1 MVKNKKDT
9 IEDIFYQIL
18 KTKKL
23 KNFNKLKI
31 GQVSRWDSLN
41 NLNYLLKI
49 EEKFNIKFTI
59 SEMATLNSIK
69 KIRKTLETKIKNKQK

>member
-1 MVKNKKDT
+1 KNKKDT
-9 IEDIFYQIL
+9 IEDIFYQIF

>member
-9 IEDIFYQIL
+9 IEDIFYQIF

-41 NLNYLLKI
+41 NLNFLLKI
-49 EEKFNIKFTI
+49 EEKFKIKFTI

-69 KIRKTLETKIKNKQK
+69 KIRKTLETKIKNKKK

>member
-18 KTKKL
+18 KIKKL

-41 NLNYLLKI
+41 NLNFLLKI

-69 KIRKTLETKIKNKQK
+69 KIRKTLETKIKNKKK

>member
-9 IEDIFYQIL
+9 IEDIFYQIF

>member
-9 IEDIFYQIL
+9 IEDIFYQIY

>member
-18 KTKKL
+18 KIKKL

-41 NLNYLLKI
+41 NLNSGLDICLGLQNGH
-49 EEKFNIKFTI
+49 FVPTFVLC
-59 SEMATLNSIK
+59 LNSV
-69 KIRKTLETKIKNKQK
+69 LHS